1 MIEHCKMSCGADSR
15 KASNNPELSASR
27 WIFFISF
34 LFSGDEVSIRNKP
47 KQNLKF
53 LKSNNKIK

>member
-15 KASNNPELSASR
+15 KASNKPELSASFF
-27 WIFFISF
+27 IFFISF
-34 LFSGDEVSIRNKP
+34 LFSVEDVSIRNKP

-53 LKSNNKIK
+53 LKLNM